1 MKARV
6 MKFNSS
12 DEFRAYVE
20 SGHSEAIGYSPGGAA
35 ARLGVSRQRV
45 YEMIEQG
52 HLRAWFVYDCEV
64 GPCLDVPGNKASFV
78 YISADDVNAYLQAP
92 KSRGG
97 RPPKVA
103 A

>member
-1 MKARV
+1 MKSRV

-12 DEFRAYVE
+12 DEFRAYVD

-35 ARLGVSRQRV
+35 SRLGVSRQRV
-45 YEMIEQG
+45 YEMVKQG

-78 YISADDVNAYLQAP
+78 YISGDDVDDYLKAP
-92 KSRGG
+92 KSKGG
-97 RPPKVA
+97 RPAAAVA
-103 A
+103 

>member
-6 MKFNSS
+6 MKFNSP

-35 ARLGVSRQRV
+35 ARLGVSRQRI

-52 HLRAWFVYDCEV
+52 HLRAWFVYDCEIGSGCNAQGNQASIV
-64 GPCLDVPGNKASFV
+64 LVSSEDV
-78 YISADDVNAYLQAP
+78 YAYRQAP
-92 KSRGG
+92 KSKGG
-97 RPPKVA
+97 RPRKVA